1 MIVMENTHNQRL
13 STEIGLG
20 RVSPGM
26 ESPKNIFMKT
36 ELEAKRKVNWTEL
49 GHFTDTRN
57 QQVPELG

>member
-13 STEIGLG
+13 STEIGPG

-57 QQVPELG
+57 Q